1 MRSLVKFDVAEAR
14 IDLHPDKSHRQL
26 SSSRLANRRLHAYH
40 SVIAMSLLHPALLIL
55 TLFIVL
61 RLRSMK
67 IKLPFK
73 LHHKQLHHST
83 YGAVVGKPRLTLKT
97 IVVMFKNLL
106 VILHAYHSLIA
117 ISQLHP
123 VLLILTIFIIRSM
136 LNFHIKWCH
145 YSYGAGVGS
154 KGGTTRPRLT
164 LKTTVVM
171 LVYGEKGEM
180 HLLVIIHQRL
190 ILSGDVEL
198 NPGPLGGEQLLGVC
212 YCIPHAMYK
221 LKWVHGYIH
230 GMLKIL
236 YELV

>member
-1 MRSLVKFDVAEAR
+1 MAALVEFDVAEAR

-73 LHHKQLHHST
+73 LHHKHSS
-83 YGAVVGKPRLTLKT
+83 YGAVVGKPRLTLKA

-106 VILHAYHSLIA
+106 VILHAYHSVIA
-117 ISQLHP
+117 LSQLHP
-123 VLLILTIFIIRSM
+123 ALFILTIFIVLHTRSM
-136 LNFHIKWCH
+136 LNFHIKRYH
-145 YSYGAGVGS
+145 YSHSTSVGS

-180 HLLVIIHQRL
+180 HLMVIIHQRL

-198 NPGPLGGEQLLGVC
+198 NPGPLGGEQLL
-212 YCIPHAMYK
+212 
-221 LKWVHGYIH
+221 LSN
-230 GMLKIL
+230 MLL
-236 YELV
+236 YTACNVQT